1 MPNSRW
7 ALRDFG
13 FRAILA
19 TSFADIFA
27 ANCTNNGIAAMAMNI
42 DAIARCAEQRER
54 YELTIDLEACQ
65 IRDERASSHRSKHV
79 KRS

>member
-1 MPNSRW
+1 VPNSRW

-27 ANCTNNGIAAMAMNI
+27 ANCTNKRILRSF
-42 DAIARCAEQRER
+42 ARRPPNHLAQEP
-54 YELTIDLEACQ
+54 LWPPFSIFG
-65 IRDERASSHRSKHV
+65 K
-79 KRS
+79 